1 MQTMG
6 EELKKLVPA
15 NFADRQAEILR
26 RMAEHDEVK
35 RIMREY
41 PDQSTGLLH
50 PRNYRDLSQH
60 LSYFDHCKSC
70 LGLDACQN
78 EQKGHMSVVEPDP
91 NKSDALNFRLQKCPL
106 LVGYDKQQKIGRL
119 IKSHHIPKSILNAT
133 FEDIEPD
140 PPRRA
145 AIVEAMKFCTDFVPG
160 QSTNGLYLYGQMGV
174 GKSRISGAIAQEL
187 AKRGIDVL
195 MVYVPDF
202 LAEVKDSIGSN
213 GVLSKLEALKEAS
226 VLILDDIGAEPLTS
240 WTRDEVIGPILQRR
254 MEELPTIYTS
264 NLTINELRRHLENV
278 KDAKD
283 VDRKQHEK
291 KAERIIERIEPFVK
305 VLPVGGRNRRRD

>member
-1 MQTMG
+1 MQTLG
-6 EELKKLVPA
+6 EELKKLVPS
-15 NFADRQAEILR
+15 NFADRQAKIIKQ
-26 RMAEHDEVK
+26 MTNHDEVR
-35 RIMREY
+35 RILRDY
-41 PDQSTGLLH
+41 PDQSNDLLK
-50 PRNYRDLSQH
+50 PIMYRDLSQH
-60 LSYFDHCKSC
+60 LTYFDHCKSC
-70 LGLDACQN
+70 PGLSGCQN
-78 EQKGHMSVVEPDP
+78 DQKGHMSVVDVDPD
-91 NKSDALNFRLQKCPL
+91 KSCLNFRLAKCPVL
-106 LVGYDKQQKIGRL
+106 IGYEKQQKIERL
-119 IKSHHIPKSILNAT
+119 IKSHHIPKSIVNAT

-145 AIVEAMKFCTDFVPG
+145 AIVEAMRFCAEFAPG
-160 QSTNGLYLYGQMGV
+160 ETVKGLYFYGNMGV
-174 GKSRISGAIAQEL
+174 GKSRVAGAIAQEL
-187 AKRGIDVL
+187 AKRGTDVL

-240 WTRDEVIGPILQRR
+240 WTRDEVLGAILQRR

-264 NLTINELRRHLENV
+264 NLTINELRYHLANV

-283 VDRKQHEK
+283 ADRKQHEK

>member
-35 RIMREY
+35 RIMGEY
-41 PDQSTGLLH
+41 PDQSSGLLH

-60 LSYFDHCKSC
+60 LSYFDHCKTC
-70 LGLDACQN
+70 PGLDACQN
-78 EQKGHMSVVEPDP
+78 DQKGHISVVEPNP

-174 GKSRISGAIAQEL
+174 GKSRIVGAIAQEL

-213 GVLSKLEALKEAS
+213 GVLSKLEALMEAS

-264 NLTINELRRHLENV
+264 NLTISELRQHLANV
-278 KDAKD
+278 KDSKD
-283 VDRKQHEK
+283 TDRKQHEK